1 MKPELSRL
9 EAIVINT
16 KLFNEKYLSVRQD
29 FREELSKVN
38 KYDDL
43 KQKEKDIIDDCMRS
57 EGITVKEWHQ
67 RYLEGNSTVLE
78 D

>member
-38 KYDDL
+38 NYDDL
-43 KQKEKDIIDDCMRS
+43 KQKGKDIIDDCMRS